1 MRAPSADALTH
12 FVEGSASTRG
22 FGVPGDPPVRYRLMT
37 PAGPDPQAQYPL
49 VVFLHGAGERGD
61 DNTSQ
66 LLYLPEVL
74 ARPECRERYPCYALA
89 VQCANDDKWVEVE
102 WGQTDWTP
110 PLTLSRAMRMLR
122 AAAGAVV
129 AHEPIDED
137 RIYLAGLSMGGFG
150 CWQWAGAQPEA
161 FAAVAPLCG
170 GGDVDDAPDLARLP
184 IWAVHGALDDA
195 VPVGHSRRMIEAI
208 RAVGTTSHVPP
219 KYTELADVGHDC
231 WTPAYEPAFGL
242 LDWMFAQRRSS

>member
-12 FVEGSASTRG
+12 FAERTASTRG
-22 FGVPGDPPVRYRLMT
+22 FGVPGDPPVRYRLMR
-37 PAGPDPQAQYPL
+37 PADDDPSMLYPF
-49 VVFLHGAGERGD
+49 VIFLHGAGERGD

-74 ARPECRERYPCYALA
+74 ARPECRKRYPCYMLA
-89 VQCANDDKWVEVE
+89 VQCAADDKWVEVE

-110 PLTLSRAMRMLR
+110 PHTVSRAMRRLQ
-122 AAAGAVV
+122 AAAAAVV
-129 AHEPIDED
+129 AQQRIDED
-137 RIYLAGLSMGGFG
+137 RIYLTGLSMGGFG

-170 GGDVDDAPDLARLP
+170 GGDVDDAADLARLP
-184 IWAVHGALDDA
+184 IWAVHGTLDDA
-195 VPVGHSRRMIEAI
+195 VPVAHSRRMIEAI
-208 RAVGTTSHVPP
+208 RAAGGKP
-219 KYTELADVGHDC
+219 KYTELTDVGHDC

-242 LDWMFAQRRSS
+242 LDWMFAQRRNS